1 MNHSRVHFQKKDFSR
16 AQQQQQRQR
25 KRQRHFQKPQQIDG
39 CNDDTDRA
47 LPARFIQTLAGADET
62 ELRRRRRTRFPACT
76 VLSVLASAFLLAF
89 LCLSAIIL
97 SIFYHYQ
104 RQLIARV
111 ERGFSMDGLS
121 DAAAVS
127 AAATGTVP

>member
-1 MNHSRVHFQKKDFSR
+1 MNRTHVHCQRKDFKKS
-16 AQQQQQRQR
+16 QQQQRQR
-25 KRQRHFQKPQQIDG
+25 RFQKPQQIDG
-39 CNDDTDRA
+39 CDDTNRV
-47 LPARFIQTLAGADET
+47 LPTRFIQTLAGADET
-62 ELRRRRRTRFPACT
+62 ELRRRRTRFPACT
-76 VLSVLASAFLLAF
+76 ILSVLASAFLLAF

-97 SIFYHYQ
+97 YIFYHYQ